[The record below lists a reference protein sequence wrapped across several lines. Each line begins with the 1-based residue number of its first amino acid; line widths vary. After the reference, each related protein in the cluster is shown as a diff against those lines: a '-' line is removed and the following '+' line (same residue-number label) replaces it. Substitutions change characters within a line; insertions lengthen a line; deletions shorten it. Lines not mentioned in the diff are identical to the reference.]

1 MLETISKGFN
11 LAKNILKK
19 ETVLTKENIAKA
31 LDEVKISLLEAD
43 VEYNIVKNFLE
54 RVKEKSLGLSIKTQ
68 VKDNKNNVK
77 KITPY
82 EHFVNTCHEELLAL
96 MGPESS
102 PLSLKKSPCVIMMT
116 GLQGSGKTT
125 SSAKLARFLKEEH
138 KKNPLLIAADIYRP
152 GAALQLEI
160 LGKKIAVPVFHKE
173 NASAQEICSLG
184 LKQALIGN
192 HDVII
197 IDTAGRLAID
207 EDLMNELLDIKS
219 LTNPEHILLVLD
231 SMIGQDAITTGSL
244 FDKKLDLD
252 GFIFTKLDGDTR
264 GGAALS
270 IKEITKKP
278 IKFTSFGEDL
288 LSFELFRPEG
298 LASRILGMGDIVSLA
313 KDFEKH
319 VSEED
324 AQKDMDKM
332 LQGSFSFD
340 DFLKQLNLIKK
351 IGSFKSIIE
360 RIPGIGD
367 MLPGS
372 LNIDE
377 KEFVKFEAMIQSMTK
392 KERRN
397 PEILQKQKSRRERI
411 VKGSGTKLEDL
422 EQLLQRFIGM
432 RNMMKGLNSSNKKP
446 DFKTMQK
453 MSQLVKQ
460 GSNPFLDNNFALP
473 TVKTITNK
481 ENKQK
486 KDKRKSQKQ
495 ARKKNKKR

>member
-1 MLETISKGFN
+1 MLETISKGFS

-19 ETVLTKENIAKA
+19 ETVLTPENIAKA
-31 LDEVKISLLEAD
+31 LAEVKISLLEAD
-43 VEYNIVKNFLE
+43 VEYSVVKNFLE
-54 RVKEKSLGLSIKTQ
+54 RVKEKSLGLTIKTQ
-68 VKDNKNNVK
+68 VKDKKNNFK
-77 KITPY
+77 KISPY
-82 EHFVNTCHEELLAL
+82 EHFINACHEELLDL
-96 MGPESS
+96 IGPESS
-102 PLSLKKSPCVIMMT
+102 PLSLKKSPSIIMMT

-125 SSAKLARFLKEEH
+125 TSAKLAKLLKEEH

-160 LGKKIAVPVFHKE
+160 LGKKISTPVFHQP
-173 NASAQEICSLG
+173 NTSAQEICSLG
-184 LKQALIGN
+184 LKQALIN
-192 HDVII
+192 NNDVVI

-207 EDLMNELLDIKS
+207 EELMNELSDIKS

-231 SMIGQDAITTGSL
+231 SMIGQDAINIASL

-288 LSFELFRPEG
+288 ASFELFRPDG

-324 AQKDMDKM
+324 AQKDIDK
-332 LQGSFSFD
+332 LLKGSFSFD
-340 DFLKQLNLIKK
+340 DFLKQLNMIKK
-351 IGSFKSIIE
+351 IGSFKSILE
-360 RIPGIGD
+360 RIPGISD
-367 MLPGS
+367 MLPQG
-372 LNIDE
+372 LQIDE
-377 KEFVKFEAMIQSMTK
+377 KEFIKFEAMIQSMTK

-397 PEILQKQKSRRERI
+397 PEILLKEKSRRERI
-411 VKGSGTKLEDL
+411 TKGSGTKLEEFD
-422 EQLLQRFIGM
+422 QLLNRFMTM
-432 RNMMKGLNSSNKKP
+432 RNMMQGFGKNNKKP
-446 DFKTMQK
+446 DLKTMQK
-453 MSQLVKQ
+453 MSELAKQ
-460 GSNPFLDNNFALP
+460 GQNPFLDSGLSNSLIKIP
-473 TVKTITNK
+473 TTKDI
-481 ENKQK
+481 KQK
-486 KDKRKSQKQ
+486 KDKRKLQKQ